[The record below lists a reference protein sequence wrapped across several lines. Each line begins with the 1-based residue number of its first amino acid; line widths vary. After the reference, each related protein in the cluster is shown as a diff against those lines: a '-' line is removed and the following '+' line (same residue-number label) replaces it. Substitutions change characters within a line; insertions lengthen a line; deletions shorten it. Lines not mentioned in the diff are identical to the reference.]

1 MTEGRLDPLLIE
13 QRLAQIRGVISALVV
28 TLDNGDIGEI
38 HVMATTQR
46 TAKQLVRD
54 IESLVILLFGTK
66 LDYRKI
72 SIVQLEARHVA
83 LVSRVRLKA
92 IGSERQGDTLIWSVS
107 LVYDRVDLTGRW
119 EGTYEVT
126 EAEGAALATLDALT
140 VLVGPAC
147 ALSLIEAKVAVID
160 QGNVVIASVKTG
172 EPPKQE
178 TLLGGSF
185 VKTTVAEA
193 AARAVLSALNRR
205 LPFTVE

>member
-13 QRLAQIRGVISALVV
+13 QRLAQIRGVISALIV

-54 IESLVILLFGTK
+54 IESLILLLFGTK

-92 IGSERQGDTLIWSVS
+92 ISSERQGDTLVWSVS

-119 EGTYEVT
+119 EGAYEVT
-126 EAEGAALATLDALT
+126 EAERAARATLDAMT
-140 VLVGPAC
+140 VLV
-147 ALSLIEAKVAVID
+147 
-160 QGNVVIASVKTG
+160 
-172 EPPKQE
+172 
-178 TLLGGSF
+178 
-185 VKTTVAEA
+185 
-193 AARAVLSALNRR
+193 
-205 LPFTVE
+205 